1 TLFPYTTLF
10 RSHVHPPQELAQH
23 DAFVDAL
30 TLAQRIARVGHLFP
44 VLERR
49 AAIIAPELGS
59 RVERRKV
66 DERFSESPRLPVRR
80 AAAQVLRDVEPEG
93 HRELLF
99 LDGRDIEVGGRRDPA
114 FR

>member
-1 TLFPYTTLF
+1 MVLEHDH
-10 RSHVHPPQELAQH
+10 HVHPPQELAQH

-66 DERFSESPRLPVRR
+66 DERFSESRAFQSAERRLRYCGTWNLKAIASSCSWMV
-80 AAAQVLRDVEPEG
+80 AISKL
-93 HRELLF
+93 
-99 LDGRDIEVGGRRDPA
+99 
-114 FR
+114 